1 MGDDD
6 PGGRES
12 AMSEQRNVWR
22 EVSDRLDALALKLKM
37 HVEQANDDDEGLS
50 ETLRDLRGAV
60 DDAFEAASHAMKD
73 EAVREDVREVGRLL
87 TDAVA
92 NTLARA
98 GDDVRD
104 LFQRR
109 P

>member
-1 MGDDD
+1 
-6 PGGRES
+6 
-12 AMSEQRNVWR
+12 MSEHGDAWR
-22 EVSDRLDALALKLKM
+22 EVSDRLQALALKLKM
-37 HVEQANDDDEGLS
+37 HVEQASDDDEGLS
-50 ETLRDLRGAV
+50 EALRDLRGAV
-60 DDAFEAASHAMKD
+60 DDAFESASNAMKD

-92 NTLARA
+92 TTLARA

-109 P
+109 S